1 MSLTLDIEPE
11 IESRLLA
18 QAHARGISLSEFAM
32 ELLTTAA
39 ELGRSSTSQS
49 TEPQADNLYDLFTP
63 VRGLLTDE
71 EVDRYF
77 TRTPSASR
85 PVDFG

>member
-1 MSLTLDIEPE
+1 MRLTLDLSPE

-18 QAHARGISLSEFAM
+18 QAHARGISLSARAL
-32 ELLTTAA
+32 ELLTQAA
-39 ELGRSSTSQS
+39 EATASDAARSTA
-49 TEPQADNLYDLFTP
+49 PQADDLYDLFTP
-63 VRGLLTDE
+63 IRGLLTDE

-77 TRTPSASR
+77 TRNRGLSR

>member
-1 MSLTLDIEPE
+1 MNQRI
-11 IESRLLA
+11 
-18 QAHARGISLSEFAM
+18 RGRAAVASVSLSEFAM

-39 ELGRSSTSQS
+39 ELGRSSASQS
-49 TEPQADNLYDLFTP
+49 MEMQADNLYDLFTP